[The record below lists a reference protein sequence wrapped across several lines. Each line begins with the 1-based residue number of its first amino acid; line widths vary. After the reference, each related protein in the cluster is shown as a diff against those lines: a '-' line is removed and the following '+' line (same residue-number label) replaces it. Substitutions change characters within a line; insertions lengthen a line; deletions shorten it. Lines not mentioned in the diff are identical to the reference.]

1 MFIYFDFFITGRRK
15 EENEEELCFLRPVFH
30 TKHIYTTVYTISN
43 NSKQHKYKL
52 YNTTMNRPNVL
63 FVNKHCCN

>member
-15 EENEEELCFLRPVFH
+15 EEAKKNYVFFDQYF
-30 TKHIYTTVYTISN
+30 TQNTYTTVYAISN

-52 YNTTMNRPNVL
+52 YNTTINRHNVL